1 MTRFHR
7 SYLGLGAFGAL
18 ALLTACASDPPP
30 DDALASAEVAYQQ
43 AEAAGAA
50 AHSPTEMM
58 SARAKLDEAKLAAA
72 DEKYSRAR
80 RLAEE
85 AQADSQLAVA
95 KSRAATAEANT
106 NSMRDTLDA
115 LREDATP
122 VIPPGAATGRQGG

>member
-1 MTRFHR
+1 MHGPSR
-7 SYLGLGAFGAL
+7 LWCGAGAMGAL
-18 ALLTACASDPPP
+18 AFLAACASDPPP

-50 AHSPTEMM
+50 ANSPAEMM
-58 SARAKLDEAKLAAA
+58 SARSKLDQARQAVT
-72 DEKYSRAR
+72 DERYSRAR

-85 AQADSQLAVA
+85 AQADSQLALA

-106 NSMRDTLDA
+106 QSMRDTLDA

-122 VIPPGAATGRQGG
+122 VVPPGGATVR